1 MSAIIIKQHDTK
13 ITFTDTPTIDGVP
26 VLSSDLSGCTLS
38 FILKGKAND
47 GSDVAIKQT
56 AMLDLSGA
64 NAAFKY
70 DPVAG
75 DVAKDG
81 KFKQEWEAIYPSGK
95 ILTFPNNGYNTV
107 KIVADLG

>member
-1 MSAIIIKQHDTK
+1 MSSIITKQHDTK
-13 ITFTDTPTIDGVP
+13 TRFRDTPTIDDVAQPPGTF
-26 VLSSDLSGCTLS
+26 SSVS
-38 FILKGKAND
+38 FLLKGKAND

-56 AMLDLSGA
+56 AVIDTDGT
-64 NAAFKY
+64 FYY
-70 DPVAG
+70 DPVDG

-107 KIVADLG
+107 KILPDLG